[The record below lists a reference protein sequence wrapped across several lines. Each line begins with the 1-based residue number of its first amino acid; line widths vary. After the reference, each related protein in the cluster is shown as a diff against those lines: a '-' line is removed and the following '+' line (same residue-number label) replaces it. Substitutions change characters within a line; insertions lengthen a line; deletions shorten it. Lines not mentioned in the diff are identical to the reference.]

1 MVKKYSLNLFT
12 KVTFILVGIFLFTS
26 VPIRA
31 QNNTELQDVQE
42 IIAIV
47 NDSVISLYD
56 LKQRSLLLALAGG
69 PRDVSTEEQRYFQA
83 QAMEALIDDK
93 LKLQEAVKYDA
104 NMKEA
109 DVLISF
115 ENYARQFNVG
125 GEELTGQLSEA
136 GVEKETLLSQI
147 RGSMAWSG
155 VIFGLL
161 QPQVSV
167 TDDEVMNIIESLER
181 NKGRDQ
187 YKVSEIFILIT
198 DNSRRED
205 SLTNTKAIHEQ
216 IIAGAPFAGVAR
228 QFSQSS
234 TATVGG
240 DLDWIMENELPEVVD
255 EIVRGMEIGD
265 VSEPIET
272 EDGIYIIMVTD
283 KRKILTLNESDIN
296 VVLKQIRF
304 DKGDGS
310 EEVKNALN
318 ERVMSEVQNT
328 NACELNEEIAEKL
341 GALDTN
347 EVGSFRIGQLPLD
360 VRKEILS
367 IEEGAGTRIFD
378 DEEGYLS
385 FLLCEKNIPEIK
397 LPEYDTVLENLTQ
410 SRLQLMARRHLR
422 DLRRDAII
430 DYR

>member
-1 MVKKYSLNLFT
+1 MVKKYSLSLVIKSAFL
-12 KVTFILVGIFLFTS
+12 LVGISLFTAG
-26 VPIRA
+26 PAKA
-31 QNNTELQDVQE
+31 QSDSELQDVQE

-47 NDSVISLYD
+47 NDQVISLYD

-69 PRDVSTEEQRYFQA
+69 ARDITPEEQRYFQT

-93 LKLQEAVKYDA
+93 LKLQEAVKYEAD
-104 NMKEA
+104 MPEA
-109 DVLISF
+109 DVLISY
-115 ENYARQFNVG
+115 ENYAKQFNVDSD
-125 GEELTGQLSEA
+125 ELTGQLNEA

-161 QPQVSV
+161 EPQVSV

-187 YKVSEIFILIT
+187 YKVSEIFILVT
-198 DNSRRED
+198 DNARRED
-205 SLTNTKAIHEQ
+205 SYNNAKAIHEQ
-216 IIAGAPFAGVAR
+216 LLEGAPFAGIAR

-255 EIVRGMEIGD
+255 QAVRTMEIGD
-265 VSEPIET
+265 ISEPIET
-272 EDGIYIIMVTD
+272 EDGYYIMLVTD

-310 EEVKNALN
+310 DAVKNALN
-318 ERVMSEVQNT
+318 ERVMNEFQNT

-341 GALDTN
+341 GAIDTN
-347 EVGSFRIGQLPLD
+347 EVGSFRLGQLPLD
-360 VRKEILS
+360 IRKELLS
-367 IEEGAGTRIFD
+367 IEEGSGTRIFD
-378 DEEGYLS
+378 DEEGFIT

-397 LPEYDTVLENLTQ
+397 LPEFDTVLENLTQ